1 MSVTQNMISMRCEV
15 LLVKQNTILS
25 SSKRFPK
32 GQVKVYVLVW
42 LHIHIGVYK
51 QSKS

>member
-1 MSVTQNMISMRCEV
+1 MSVTQNHEV

-32 GQVKVYVLVW
+32 GQVKVYVLVR
-42 LHIHIGVYK
+42 LHIHIGVFK